1 MTVMAVARRAASFGS
16 AVVAALA
23 LGACSGGSGA
33 PMPLDTPSPFVAA
46 GAVYVANSTSSTLAW
61 YAAPAIGDIAPQN
74 VLTGNSTTGIFG
86 PTFIFVDS
94 AGLVWCSNALPG
106 NTNVSKYD
114 PNALPLTPPVVQ
126 IAGRK
131 TRLGP
136 PEGLAEDALGA
147 LYVANGISNDILVF
161 APGATGDVKPMRDI
175 SGKKTLLNNPTGL
188 WLDSAG
194 DVYVANG
201 GGTFGGSVEEFAAN
215 ANRNAAPTRVIA
227 GLDTKLVNPRGIA
240 LDALGQIYVTTSS
253 SVLVF
258 ASDSTADAPPLR
270 VISGSN
276 TMLGSAGEVVV
287 DGGGDI
293 YVASAGKNALVEFAA
308 GVTGNAAPIGAIA
321 GSATQLSGPTGIAI
335 R

>member
-1 MTVMAVARRAASFGS
+1 MIAPVRQASRLLPAIVAV
-16 AVVAALA
+16 LA

-33 PMPLDTPSPFVAA
+33 PMPLDTSSPLVV
-46 GAVYVANSTSSTLAW
+46 GGSVYVANAGSSTLAW

-74 VLTGNSTTGIFG
+74 VLVGNSTTGIFG
-86 PTFIFVDS
+86 PTFIYVDR
-94 AGLVWCSNALPG
+94 AGLVWCSNAQPG

-126 IAGRK
+126 FAGRK
-131 TRLGP
+131 THLGP

-147 LYVANGISNDILVF
+147 LYVANGISNNILVF
-161 APGATGDVKPMRDI
+161 APGANGDAKPGRNI
-175 SGKKTLLNNPTGL
+175 SGKKTLLNSPTGL
-188 WLDSAG
+188 ALDASG
-194 DVYVANG
+194 NIYVANG
-201 GGTFGGSVEEFAAN
+201 GGTFGGSVEEFASTAKKD
-215 ANRNAAPTRVIA
+215 AAPVRIIA

-240 LDALGQIYVTTSS
+240 IDAQGQIYVTTSS

-258 ASDSTADAPPLR
+258 AADSTGDAPPLR

-276 TMLGSAGEVVV
+276 TMLGSAGEIVV
-287 DGGGDI
+287 DSGGNM

-321 GSATQLSGPTGIAI
+321 GPATQLSGPTGIAI
-335 R
+335 H

>member
-1 MTVMAVARRAASFGS
+1 VIALVPRAARLLP
-16 AVVAALA
+16 AIIAALA

-46 GAVYVANSTSSTLAW
+46 GSVYVANGGSSTLAW
-61 YAAPAIGDIAPQN
+61 YAAPAIGDIVPQN
-74 VLTGNSTTGIFG
+74 VITGNSTTGIFG
-86 PTFIFVDS
+86 PTFIFVDH

-114 PNALPLTPPVVQ
+114 PNALPFTPPVIQ
-126 IAGRK
+126 ILGPK
-131 TRLGP
+131 THLGP
-136 PEGLAEDALGA
+136 PEGLAVDALGT
-147 LYVANGISNDILVF
+147 LYIANGISNNVLVF
-161 APGATGDVKPMRDI
+161 APGATGDAKPMRKI

-188 WLDSAG
+188 WLDATG

-201 GGTFGGSVEEFAAN
+201 GGTYGGSVEEFAAD
-215 ANRNAAPTRVIA
+215 AEKNAAPIRIIA

-240 LDALGQIYVTTSS
+240 LDAQGQIYVTTSS

-258 ASDSTADAPPLR
+258 AADSTGDAPPLR

-287 DGGGDI
+287 DAGGDI
-293 YVASAGKNALVEFAA
+293 FVASAGKNALVEFAA

-321 GSATQLSGPTGIAI
+321 GPATQLNGPTGIAI
-335 R
+335 H